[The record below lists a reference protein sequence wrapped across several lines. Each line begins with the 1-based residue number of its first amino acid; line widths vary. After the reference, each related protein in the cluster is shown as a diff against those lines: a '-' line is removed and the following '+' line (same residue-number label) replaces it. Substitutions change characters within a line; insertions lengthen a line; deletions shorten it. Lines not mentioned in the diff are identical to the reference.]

1 MQKMCVNMAD
11 VVRQLGRQHQ
21 CLAEA
26 ADAVR
31 GRIAFQVGEPGS
43 QRRGVSGQ
51 SARLQP
57 AAPNP
62 GQFPMQV
69 FGKIEQRRTDLAM
82 DRMDRAVRG
91 MTQRNDQDVEPEAL
105 QSQNL
110 LSDEGFRKPRIP
122 FEDKG
127 DASCC
132 RWRCRHTQVP

>member
-11 VVRQLGRQHQ
+11 VVRQLCRQHQ
-21 CLAEA
+21 GLAEA

-31 GRIAFQVGEPGS
+31 RRIASQVGKPGGP
-43 QRRGVSGQ
+43 RRGVSGQ
-51 SARLQP
+51 SARMQP

-69 FGKIEQRRTDLAM
+69 FWEIEQRRTDLAM
-82 DRMDRAVRG
+82 DRMGRAVSG
-91 MTQRNDQDVEPEAL
+91 MTQRNDQDLEPEAL

-132 RWRCRHTQVP
+132 PWRCHHPQVP

>member
-11 VVRQLGRQHQ
+11 VVRQLGCQHQ

-26 ADAVR
+26 ADAIR
-31 GRIAFQVGEPGS
+31 SRFAFQVGKPGA

-69 FGKIEQRRTDLAM
+69 FGEIEQRRADLAM
-82 DRMDRAVRG
+82 DRMDRSVRG
-91 MTQRNDQDVEPEAL
+91 MTQRNDQDLEPAAL
-105 QSQNL
+105 EGQNL

-127 DASCC
+127 DASCP
-132 RWRCRHTQVP
+132 WRCRHPQVP